1 MRHSAGHAAAGAEHF
16 TRGSRKH
23 IPMGAN
29 TKSDKKPYDPP
40 QVTAIQLRPE
50 EAVLGFCKN
59 TSSAGQFSSCH
70 HMAGNCHGIGS

>member
-1 MRHSAGHAAAGAEHF
+1 ME
-16 TRGSRKH
+16 
-23 IPMGAN
+23 AN
-29 TKSDKKPYDPP
+29 TEPEKKHYEPP

-70 HMAGNCHGIGS
+70 HSAGNCHGIGS